1 MISSE
6 FNKHLEDTLN
16 TIITSVTSL
25 GRGAHNTNLLLHT
38 PEKKYVLRIYE
49 NTQFDNCE
57 QEAQM
62 LEFLDGRFA
71 PKVYLVDVS
80 KKHHQHNFMVQEF
93 ITGDKPKEFD
103 EAFIKELANTLKRLH
118 AITNTPD
125 SQEDFIDE
133 WTQTHIKNTSAV
145 LKEQDRTDVL
155 ALYEHTKAELESMR
169 PILDQYPRTNVIH
182 NDLILD
188 NTIIREG
195 EMVLI
200 DWEFARFDAFFVDL
214 GVFIQ
219 ENHLSNA
226 HTQLF
231 LNTYGFGETPDEAKV
246 VTLSVALRSL
256 SHIAWYIER
265 ISHIQQGILDEDQES
280 HVAQLRSH
288 LEYINKILTAP

>member
-6 FNKHLEDTLN
+6 FSKHLEQALN
-16 TIITSVTSL
+16 TTIRSVTSL

-38 PEKKYVLRIYE
+38 PEKKYVLRMYE

-57 QEAQM
+57 QEARM

-71 PKVYLVDVS
+71 PKVYHVDVS

-93 ITGDKPKEFD
+93 IKGDKPKEFD
-103 EAFIKELANTLKRLH
+103 EAFIKELAHTLKRLH
-118 AITNTPD
+118 AITGTPG

-133 WTQTHIKNTSAV
+133 WTRTHIENTSVV

-155 ALYEHTKAELESMR
+155 VLYEHTKAELESMR
-169 PILDQYPRTNVIH
+169 PILDQYPCTSVIH

-214 GVFIQ
+214 GVFIE

-226 HTQLF
+226 HTKLF

-246 VTLSVALRSL
+246 VTLSVALRAL
-256 SHIAWYIER
+256 SHIAWHIER
-265 ISHIQQGILDEDQES
+265 ISHIQQGILDGNRKSQI
-280 HVAQLRSH
+280 AQLRSH